1 MPMLCWN
8 VYRED
13 FNSHDINLYNIF
25 NHYGFYRDCVAARKK
40 YKDDKE
46 KFGEEVRNALLY
58 FFWAKCE
65 HEVVITSLIDGEIGQ
80 LRTDTTAG
88 TVRGLLQPSANLGY
102 IDEFLPVTV
111 KCYRRSSSFDGLKID
126 VYSQVMANWEPFLDY
141 LWENRKELKSHER
154 K

>member
-1 MPMLCWN
+1 MLCWN

-13 FNSHDINLYNIF
+13 FNARDINLYNIF
-25 NHYGFYRDCVAARKK
+25 THYGFYRDCVAARKK

-46 KFGEEVRNALLY
+46 KFGEEVRKALMY

-65 HEVVITSLIDGEIGQ
+65 HEVVITSLIDGEIGE
-80 LRTDTTAG
+80 LRTNTTAG
-88 TVRGLLQPSANLGY
+88 AVRGLLQPNANLGY
-102 IDEFLPVTV
+102 VDEFLPVTV
-111 KCYRRSSSFDGLKID
+111 KCYRRSSSFDGLKVD

-141 LWENRKELKSHER
+141 LWENRKELKNER